1 MAFTIEKKDWN
12 KIINYARARHAETK
26 DEIGG
31 MALVKPVPDTDD
43 YRISHP
49 VILKQVTSG
58 GNCILDKDELA
69 NYYVDMA
76 LKHGNDI
83 QFLWWHSHGNME
95 AFWSGT
101 DTNTMTE
108 YASGNWS
115 VFLVVN
121 IREEYKF
128 RITCW
133 EPQEM
138 YIDTELEILGNN
150 QRKIPTN
157 ITNEVSEKC
166 TAYTYT
172 YKNPIAV
179 NKIKTKSYQQTSLL
193 DDEWTEDD
201 KAWNASFGING
212 YGSYGYQTY
221 EDMELTTVNARSWAC
236 SAIEALNDSY
246 MDGTLEYDDYVES
259 IKERNDE
266 LRKAGSK
273 VRIKCIGKGMLFQ
286 YAQTN
291 YPFQFLE
298 NDDLTESIEEVT
310 WQTS

>member
-179 NKIKTKSYQQTSLL
+179 NKIKTHLHRRLKEAEPGMGYLHFYPTITNDYFEELTAEREVRKVKNGYQAERVWMKKSGVRNEAL
-193 DDEWTEDD
+193 DEWV
-201 KAWNASFGING
+201 
-212 YGSYGYQTY
+212 YGYACLHRCYQRYDRRTIW
-221 EDMELTTVNARSWAC
+221 DQFAKRLVNPA
-236 SAIEALNDSY
+236 N
-246 MDGTLEYDDYVES
+246 ES
-259 IKERNDE
+259 KTPT
-266 LRKAGSK
+266 K
-273 VRIKCIGKGMLFQ
+273 VRRQSVNSG
-286 YAQTN
+286 YVN
-291 YPFQFLE
+291 
-298 NDDLTESIEEVT
+298 S
-310 WQTS
+310 W